1 MIYQSSCKRSTSKI
15 FADTIFSLVF
25 SLILLLSSCKSS
37 KDGFGKSSQI
47 IEDSDQQVK
56 DAVLEAEKK
65 SNNPITWSTIT
76 NQVVIGNYALVRYRY
91 KSNISSEMLLIRK
104 MNKWSKIFASD
115 SISLNT
121 MKKMNVPPQIAKEL
135 FKEIN

>member
-1 MIYQSSCKRSTSKI
+1 MICQSTCKKSINKI
-15 FADTIFSLVF
+15 FADIIFSLVF

-37 KDGFGKSSQI
+37 KDEVGKSPQVI
-47 IEDSDQQVK
+47 ANQVK

-65 SNNPITWSTIT
+65 SNDPITWPTIT

-91 KSNISSEMLLIRK
+91 KSNISSEMILVQK

-121 MKKMNVPPQIAKEL
+121 MKKMSVPPQIATEL
-135 FKEIN
+135 FKKIN